1 MVDLKNPN
9 DQEAAGQRLWYQA
22 YYEFTLLWRNAAYL
36 LFDPS
41 PQPPRYQAILE
52 LMNDYDQWRERNLGV
67 VGIPSPFP
75 VGWTFVAA
83 IGSCTAEILSN
94 IFPAQVYLV
103 LQERGI
109 YEEKHPS
116 SAVSPQ
122 SISVLR
128 SRIQEDALSGVLKVS
143 SLIDLFTSNHYMRL
157 DSKINVINM
166 FVTARTLIHFK
177 RKELIF
183 ILKGY
188 LQVAE
193 AFEEFYLLCEEL
205 RELGNEYMDVDA
217 AMEAHSNGDLSFLG
231 TDAEDDRQIH
241 QGQSGYDPKSS
252 EDPDPQFRKLK
263 PFGKESTSSTLA
275 FWSKDLSHPHLKLAP
290 LRSQVSS
297 VRIQKEK
304 EAERSENG
312 KGSGSEN
319 KKGSGETS

>member
-1 MVDLKNPN
+1 MVNLKNPN

-75 VGWTFVAA
+75 IGWTFVAA

-116 SAVSPQ
+116 STVSPQ
-122 SISVLR
+122 SMSMLR
-128 SRIQEDALSGVLKVS
+128 SRIQEAALSGVLKVS
-143 SLIDLFTSNHYMRL
+143 WLIDLFTTSCYMRL

-217 AMEAHSNGDLSFLG
+217 AMEAHSKGDLSFLG
-231 TDAEDDRQIH
+231 NDGEDDRP
-241 QGQSGYDPKSS
+241 SSDDPNS
-252 EDPDPQFRKLK
+252 QFRRLK
-263 PFGKESTSSTLA
+263 PLGKESSSSTLD
-275 FWSKDLSHPHLKLAP
+275 FWSKNLSHPHLKLAP

-297 VRIQKEK
+297 VRVQKEK
-304 EAERSENG
+304 EVERSENG
-312 KGSGSEN
+312 KGSEN
-319 KKGSGETS
+319 VKGSGETK